1 MILNSGITKFQESGA
16 DGVTHL
22 LSNMMNVKQ
31 SSSSGTTAI
40 SGENLKL
47 KSPYGIHSALQLG
60 V

>member
-1 MILNSGITKFQESGA
+1 MYVLTSGFLKFQESGA

-40 SGENLKL
+40 SGENVKILQIS
-47 KSPYGIHSALQLG
+47 KSPLI
-60 V
+60 